1 MSNPIKGQNL
11 RVFVGGKCIAKA
23 TSCTF
28 HVSAQLSD
36 SSTKDDADD
45 WQKQEVVGKSFDV
58 QTNSL
63 VVIDNTETGEAPVDL
78 LSLILNAT
86 EVTLKFDLTAGANNR
101 VAQGSALARQGQAYL
116 TDFSVNAPNRANSEL
131 TCQFTGNGPLTT
143 VS

>member
-36 SSTKDDADD
+36 ASTKDDTDD
-45 WQKQEVVGKSFDV
+45 WQKQEVVGKSWDV

-63 VVIDNTETGEAPVDL
+63 VIIDNAETGETPVDL
-78 LSLILNAT
+78 MSLIINAT
-86 EVTLKFDLTAGANNR
+86 EVTLKFDQTAGTNNR
-101 VAQGSALARQGQAYL
+101 TGQGAAIARTGQAYL
-116 TDFSVNAPNRANSEL
+116 TDFSLNAPNRANSEL
-131 TCQFTGNGPLTT
+131 SCQFTGNGPLTT